1 VHGSKR
7 LVLTICSFALLTG
20 LSQAGTFATA
30 TPIRPMQGHVV
41 EARATAAS
49 TLFLWDA
56 TPYVIALVHD
66 RVLGNAGLRAIQA
79 TGATALAQ
87 RAKAARSRNV
97 VLRILYQK
105 TGAVNPAYGAPTFE
119 GVEVVAVLSAPAK
132 QAVRNGPAWAAQLAQ
147 GRTPKGLT
155 VQILGRLPPQTR

>member
-1 VHGSKR
+1 MHDSKR
-7 LVLTICSFALLTG
+7 LALMICTLALLTG
-20 LSQAGTFATA
+20 LPQAGAFATSA
-30 TPIRPMQGHVV
+30 RPAQGHVV

-66 RVLGNAGLRAIQA
+66 RVLGSAGLRAMEA
-79 TGATALAQ
+79 TGATVLAQ
-87 RAKAARSRNV
+87 RAKTARSRNV

-119 GVEVVAVLSAPAK
+119 GVEVVAVLSATSR
-132 QAVRNGPAWAAQLAQ
+132 QVVRNGPAWAVQLAQ

-155 VQILGRLPPQTR
+155 VQILGRLPPQT